1 MRSVVAKTA
10 FWLFATVAW
19 IVVIS
24 LGLALLARAQII
36 WIATRNPYCVA
47 VANGDPSVFAP
58 VPRESLEGPLRVA
71 TTPVSW
77 EASAP
82 KPPFAADWAIRKDG
96 ENDAEKRARRER
108 FPALSEEDRF
118 WFALGNGE
126 TVIRFGKEGP
136 PVVYSDGFK
145 RRALHKNV
153 ITYPLPMDA
162 LAAKAQEVGK
172 TGKASNAVFNFDPD
186 NHPAGE
192 TDVFFMPDPDGQ
204 SVYAFIE
211 YEYRLMRLNQ
221 KDIPAESRWEVF
233 NFSYKKNF
241 QGPVSEG
248 RVATNRFG
256 YRSPDVAVP
265 KPKNVFRILC
275 LGGSTTYEGLDNDS
289 TYPALLQKELRGAFP
304 GRTIEVVNCGVEG
317 LNSRANFLHMPA
329 YLELEPDLV
338 VGYLGINDSQND
350 VQILCRAEISSIGAF
365 LGNSY
370 FLRRNFE
377 WLFWP
382 SDEVIRDH
390 FEAVTLANLEGLR
403 RIFARHGIRFAL
415 CSLAYVDYFAVP
427 RAKRR
432 HVDMQCDFTGAVFA
446 RLVKWLNPEIRRFCD
461 RNGMLYI
468 PVCENI
474 TNPDWLF
481 DSCHLTFDAVP
492 IKAHIVAE
500 SLNPYIAPALDARP
514 SPQEAVSRHQ

>member
-1 MRSVVAKTA
+1 MRNAAAKTA
-10 FWLFATVAW
+10 FWLFAIVAW
-19 IVVIS
+19 IAVIS
-24 LGLALLARAQII
+24 LGLAVLARVQIA

-47 VANGDPSVFAP
+47 VANGDASVFAP
-58 VPRESLEGPLRVA
+58 VPRECLEGPLRVVA
-71 TTPVSW
+71 TPVTW

-82 KPPFAADWAIRKDG
+82 KPPLAADWAIRKAD
-96 ENDAEKRARRER
+96 ESDTEKRARRER
-108 FPALSEEDRF
+108 FPSLSEEDRF

-126 TVIRFGKEGP
+126 TVIRFGKDGP

-145 RRALHKNV
+145 RRALEKNT
-153 ITYPLPMDA
+153 ITYPLPMEA
-162 LAAKAQEVGK
+162 LAAKARETAQNGQ
-172 TGKASNAVFNFDPD
+172 AAHAVFNLDPD
-186 NHPAGE
+186 NHPIGE
-192 TDVFFMPDPDGQ
+192 MDFFFLPAPDGQ
-204 SVYAFIE
+204 FVYVFAE

-221 KDIPAESRWEVF
+221 KDIPAGSRWEIY

-241 QGPVSEG
+241 SGHVSEG
-248 RVATNRFG
+248 RVSTNRFG

-275 LGGSTTYEGLDNDS
+275 LGGSTTYEGLDNNS

-304 GRTIEVVNCGVEG
+304 GQAIEVVNCGVEG

-329 YLELEPDLV
+329 YLEMEPDLV

-350 VQILCRAEISSIGAF
+350 VQILCRAELPAFWTF
-365 LGNSY
+365 LGNSH

-377 WLFWP
+377 WMFWP
-382 SDEVIRDH
+382 SDDVIRDH

-427 RAKRR
+427 HAKRR

-446 RLVKWLNPEIRRFCD
+446 RLVKRLNPEIRRFCE

-474 TNPDWLF
+474 TNPDWLL

-492 IKAHIVAE
+492 IKAHIAAE
-500 SLNPYIAPALDARP
+500 SLKPYIAPAL
-514 SPQEAVSRHQ
+514 EAKTAP

>member
-1 MRSVVAKTA
+1 MKHAAAKTA
-10 FWLFATVAW
+10 FGLFSIAAWLAL
-19 IVVIS
+19 IP
-24 LGLALLARAQII
+24 LGLSLLARVQIA
-36 WIATRNPYCVA
+36 WIATHNPYCVA
-47 VANGDPSVFAP
+47 VATGDTSVFAP
-58 VPRESLEGPLRVA
+58 VPRECLEGPLRVA
-71 TTPVSW
+71 ATPVSW

-82 KPPFAADWAIRKDG
+82 KPPFAADWAIRKSG
-96 ENDAEKRARRER
+96 ESDAEKRARRER
-108 FPALSEEDRF
+108 FPSLSEEDRF

-126 TVIRFGKEGP
+126 TVIRFGQEGLP
-136 PVVYSDGFK
+136 SVYSDGFK
-145 RRALHKNV
+145 RRALQLNA

-162 LAAKAQEVGK
+162 LAAKAREVAQ
-172 TGKASNAVFNFDPD
+172 TGKAAGVVFNLDPD
-186 NHPAGE
+186 NHPVGE
-192 TDVFFMPDPDGQ
+192 TDFFFLPVLDEQ
-204 SVYAFIE
+204 AVYTFVE

-221 KDIPAESRWEVF
+221 KDIPEKSRWEIY

-241 QGPVSEG
+241 QGHAGEG
-248 RVATNRFG
+248 QVATNRFG
-256 YRSPDVAVP
+256 YRSADVAVP

-275 LGGSTTYEGLDNDS
+275 LGGSTTYEGRDNES

-329 YLELEPDLV
+329 YLEMEPDLV

-350 VQILCRAEISSIGAF
+350 VQILCRAGLPFICTF
-365 LGNSY
+365 LGNSSS
-370 FLRRNFE
+370 FLKRNFE
-377 WLFWP
+377 WMFWP
-382 SDEVIRDH
+382 SGDVIRDH

-415 CSLAYVDYFAVP
+415 CSLAYVDYDAVS

-432 HVDMQCDFTGAVFA
+432 HVDMQCGFTGAVFA
-446 RLVKWLNPEIRRFCD
+446 QLVKRLNPEIKRFCE

-474 TNPDWLF
+474 TNPDWLM

-492 IKAHIVAE
+492 IKAHIAAE
-500 SLNPYIAPALDARP
+500 SLKPYIAPALDART
-514 SPQEAVSRHQ
+514 SPQEAFMK